1 MVFEKL
7 SGLIA
12 EHFGV
17 DADKISMDTHFID
30 DLNADSIDVV
40 DLMMEVES
48 LFNLDEINEDDLQN
62 VRTVGDVVG
71 LISDRI

>member
-7 SGLIA
+7 CALIS
-12 EHFGV
+12 EHFGIE
-17 DADKISMDTHFID
+17 AEKITMDTHFID

-40 DLMMEVES
+40 DLMLEVES

-71 LISDRI
+71 LISERI